1 MKKFKS
7 IIVLCFTVG
16 IIFSFLLIANAENKV
31 VSSGKLGDNIS
42 YTFSYNSEG
51 EGVLTIKGTGAL
63 PKYTIS
69 TQQPLNKQEIN
80 KYTERIVVEEGI
92 TEIPASTFSSITK
105 SLKSVSLP
113 STLTMISLNA
123 FNTYKIP
130 ESPDVFK
137 LVDNIYYIDDIAI
150 YFKEKTPNT
159 GTVRNGTR
167 IIAGGAFSSWSGLR
181 TLNIPASVK
190 YIGRNAV
197 IKENISRL
205 FNTVNYYSSEY
216 DYNNIKNDCNDIIN
230 VRTVNYNAYPEHTHD
245 YHVESQVAPTCTEA
259 GYEIM
264 RCSSEYGDG
273 YKVDIPATGHSWDEP
288 EFTWSDDLS
297 SATATRICQNDN
309 THTEEAT
316 VTVTDSGVTLQPGCE
331 TLGEHTYTATAV
343 FPDDETAYT
352 DTKTVSIP
360 ATGHKQGSEVIENE
374 TAATCEKDGG
384 YDTVVYCAVCGKE
397 LSRNHTVINAIGHN
411 WDNGKVTKEAD
422 CENEGE
428 LTYTCSN
435 CGMTRTEVI
444 PATGHKQGSEV
455 IENETAAT
463 CEKDGG
469 YDTVVY
475 CTVCGKELSRNHKT
489 VNKTGHSW
497 KTKFTWNG
505 YSSATATRICNNN
518 PSERETVTAVVS
530 SEITK
535 QPTETEYGTMTYS
548 AVAVFSD
555 GEVIKETKNERL
567 PKKENSNPGD
577 SDSKDEKKDNVC
589 KYCGRV
595 HTGVRGK
602 IAQFFHNIF
611 YFFKSMFRR
620 RK

>member
-69 TQQPLNKQEIN
+69 TQQPLNKQKIN

-167 IIAGGAFSSWSGLR
+167 IIAGSAFSSWSGLR

-273 YKVDIPATGHSWDEP
+273 YKVDISATGHSWDEP

-411 WDNGKVTKEAD
+411 WDNGKATKEAD

-428 LTYTCSN
+428 LTYTCLN

-455 IENETAAT
+455 IENKTAAT

>member
-69 TQQPLNKQEIN
+69 TQQPLNKQKIN

-167 IIAGGAFSSWSGLR
+167 IIAGSAFSSWSGLR

-273 YKVDIPATGHSWDEP
+273 YKVDISATGHSWDEP

-384 YDTVVYCAVCGKE
+384 YDTVVYCTVCGKE

-411 WDNGKVTKEAD
+411 WDNGKATKEAD

-428 LTYTCSN
+428 LTYTCLN

-455 IENETAAT
+455 IENKTAAT

>member
-69 TQQPLNKQEIN
+69 TQQPLNKQKIN

-150 YFKEKTPNT
+150 YFKEKTPNI

-167 IIAGGAFSSWSGLR
+167 IIAGSAFSSWSGLR

-343 FPDDETAYT
+343 FPNDETAYT

-384 YDTVVYCAVCGKE
+384 YDTVVYCTVCGKE

-411 WDNGKVTKEAD
+411 WDNGKATKEAD

-428 LTYTCSN
+428 LTYTCLN

>member
-1 MKKFKS
+1 
-7 IIVLCFTVG
+7 
-16 IIFSFLLIANAENKV
+16 
-31 VSSGKLGDNIS
+31 
-42 YTFSYNSEG
+42 
-51 EGVLTIKGTGAL
+51 
-63 PKYTIS
+63 
-69 TQQPLNKQEIN
+69 
-80 KYTERIVVEEGI
+80 
-92 TEIPASTFSSITK
+92 
-105 SLKSVSLP
+105 
-113 STLTMISLNA
+113 
-123 FNTYKIP
+123 
-130 ESPDVFK
+130 
-137 LVDNIYYIDDIAI
+137 
-150 YFKEKTPNT
+150 
-159 GTVRNGTR
+159 
-167 IIAGGAFSSWSGLR
+167 
-181 TLNIPASVK
+181 
-190 YIGRNAV
+190 
-197 IKENISRL
+197 
-205 FNTVNYYSSEY
+205 
-216 DYNNIKNDCNDIIN
+216 
-230 VRTVNYNAYPEHTHD
+230 
-245 YHVESQVAPTCTEA
+245 
-259 GYEIM
+259 
-264 RCSSEYGDG
+264 
-273 YKVDIPATGHSWDEP
+273 
-288 EFTWSDDLS
+288 
-297 SATATRICQNDN
+297 
-309 THTEEAT
+309 
-316 VTVTDSGVTLQPGCE
+316 
-331 TLGEHTYTATAV
+331 
-343 FPDDETAYT
+343 
-352 DTKTVSIP
+352 
-360 ATGHKQGSEVIENE
+360 
-374 TAATCEKDGG
+374 
-384 YDTVVYCAVCGKE
+384 
-397 LSRNHTVINAIGHN
+397 
-411 WDNGKVTKEAD
+411 
-422 CENEGE
+422 
-428 LTYTCSN
+428 
-435 CGMTRTEVI
+435 MTRTEVI

>member
-31 VSSGKLGDNIS
+31 VSSEKLGDNIS

-150 YFKEKTPNT
+150 YFKEKTPDT

-197 IKENISRL
+197 IKKNISLL

-297 SATATRICQNDN
+297 SATATRICRNDN

-352 DTKTVSIP
+352 DTKTVS
-360 ATGHKQGSEVIENE
+360 
-374 TAATCEKDGG
+374 
-384 YDTVVYCAVCGKE
+384 
-397 LSRNHTVINAIGHN
+397 
-411 WDNGKVTKEAD
+411 
-422 CENEGE
+422 
-428 LTYTCSN
+428 
-435 CGMTRTEVI
+435 I